1 MPRGGEVW
9 RTPSGV
15 VGRSLL
21 HCAYSLDH
29 PDPLEMRLLCLQFR
43 PHDDSGDTRE
53 GLGELSQ
60 EPYKDSGEDHHS

>member
-9 RTPSGV
+9 RTPSG

-29 PDPLEMRLLCLQFR
+29 PDALEMRLLCLQFH
-43 PHDDSGDTRE
+43 PHDELADTLVVIVE
-53 GLGELSQ
+53 TPE
-60 EPYKDSGEDHHS
+60 KA